1 MASNQDAQEIAPPA
15 AAMPWWK
22 EPTRDQWKTL
32 IATWGGWCL
41 DIFDYFLLVLVL
53 TEVSKTFGVTL
64 VAMGTVITGTLIC
77 RLFGGVI
84 FGTWG
89 DRVGRKLPLMVSI
102 LAFSVFSALSGL
114 APNFKWFFLCRL
126 LFGLGMG
133 GEWAAGTPLAMES
146 WPQRSRGV
154 ASGILQGGYPCGYFL
169 ATVTYFFIFP
179 IWGWRALFLIGFLP
193 ALLLLYVRTGVKE
206 SPVFVARREA
216 LQKAGKKESGMS
228 VIRLLKPDMLG
239 TSLHAFLLMIGAM
252 LSQFCLAS
260 LWPTYLTRELHLT
273 IGQRTQF
280 LILLNIG
287 SLVGYWSAGALSE
300 KTGRRVAL
308 SVFALMG
315 ALLIPLYSLT
325 HNYNLVMLGGT
336 LEGFFAVGFWGVI
349 PAYLAERFPTSVRG
363 VGPGTSF
370 SVGAAI
376 GSFGPTIQ
384 TLLVQRAGF
393 TLGQAIALGTAIALV
408 IVTIVA
414 FLGPEPKGR
423 VFSADN

>member
-1 MASNQDAQEIAPPA
+1 MASRVTTPQPA
-15 AAMPWWK
+15 TLPWWK
-22 EPTRDQWKTL
+22 EPTADQWKTL
-32 IATWGGWCL
+32 LATWAGWCL
-41 DIFDYFLLVLVL
+41 DVFDYFLLVLVL
-53 TEVSKTFGVTL
+53 GEISKTFGVSL

-89 DRVGRKLPLMVSI
+89 DRVGRKLPLMISI
-102 LAFSVFSALSGL
+102 LTFSIFSALSGL
-114 APNFKWFFLCRL
+114 APSFTWFFIFRL

-169 ATVTYFFIFP
+169 ATVVFFFIFP
-179 IWGWRALFLIGFLP
+179 IWGWRALFLVGFLP
-193 ALLLLYVRTGVKE
+193 ALLLLYIRSGVKE
-206 SPVFVARREA
+206 SPVFEARRAA
-216 LQKAGKKESGMS
+216 LQKAGKAETGIS

-239 TSLHAFLLMIGAM
+239 TSLHAFLVMIGAM

-280 LILLNIG
+280 LILLNLG
-287 SLVGYWSAGALSE
+287 SLIGYWCAGALSE

-308 SVFALMG
+308 SAFAIMG
-315 ALLIPLYSLT
+315 ALLIPLYCLT
-325 HNYNLVMLGGT
+325 NNYYLVMLGGT
-336 LEGFFAVGFWGVI
+336 LEGFFSVGFWGVI

-370 SVGAAI
+370 SVGAAV
-376 GSFGPTIQ
+376 GSFGPTVQ
-384 TLLVQRAGF
+384 TLMVQKAGF
-393 TLGQAIALGTAIALV
+393 TLGQAIALGTAVALV
-408 IVTIVA
+408 IVSVVT

-423 VFSADN
+423 AFTAEN

>member
-1 MASNQDAQEIAPPA
+1 MASRGAAPETLL
-15 AAMPWWK
+15 PWWK

-32 IATWGGWCL
+32 IATWAGWCL
-41 DIFDYFLLVLVL
+41 DVFDYFLLILVL
-53 TEVSKTFGVTL
+53 GEISKTFGVSL
-64 VAMGTVITGTLIC
+64 IAMGTVITGTLIC

-89 DRVGRKLPLMVSI
+89 DRVGRKLPLMISI
-102 LAFSVFSALSGL
+102 LTFSIFSALSGL
-114 APNFKWFFLCRL
+114 APNFKWFFILRLC
-126 LFGLGMG
+126 FGLGMG

-179 IWGWRALFLIGFLP
+179 IWGWRALFLVGFLP
-193 ALLLLYVRTGVKE
+193 ALLLLYIRSGVKE
-206 SPVFVARREA
+206 SPVFEARRQA
-216 LQKAGKKESGMS
+216 LAQAGKKETGIS
-228 VIRLLKPDMLG
+228 VVRLLKPDMLG
-239 TSLHAFLLMIGAM
+239 TSLHAFLVMIGAM

-260 LWPTYLTRELHLT
+260 LWPTYLIRELHLT

-280 LILLNIG
+280 LILLNLG
-287 SLVGYWSAGALSE
+287 SLVGYWCAGALSE

-308 SVFALMG
+308 S
-315 ALLIPLYSLT
+315 ISLYSLT
-325 HNYNLVMLGGT
+325 HSYYLVMLGGT

-370 SVGAAI
+370 SVGAAF
-376 GSFGPTIQ
+376 GSFGPTVQ
-384 TLLVQRAGF
+384 TLLVQKAGF
-393 TLGQAIALGTAIALV
+393 TLGQSIALGTVSAL
-408 IVTIVA
+408 IIVA
-414 FLGPEPKGR
+414 VVVFLGPEPRGR
-423 VFSADN
+423 DFTAE

>member
-1 MASNQDAQEIAPPA
+1 MASKGHAPEEMQSA
-15 AAMPWWK
+15 ATMPWWK

-126 LFGLGMG
+126 LFGFGMG

-169 ATVTYFFIFP
+169 ATVVYFFVFP

-206 SPVFVARREA
+206 SPVFEARRQA
-216 LQKAGKKESGMS
+216 LQKAGKRESGIS

-287 SLVGYWSAGALSE
+287 SLLGYWSAGALSE
-300 KTGRRVAL
+300 KTGRRVAI

-315 ALLIPLYSLT
+315 VLLIPLYSLT

-370 SVGAAI
+370 SVGAAV
-376 GSFGPTIQ
+376 GSFGPTMQ
-384 TLLVQRAGF
+384 TLLVQKAGF
-393 TLGQAIALGTAIALV
+393 TLGQAIALGTASALV

-423 VFSADN
+423 AFTAEN